1 MDVIIALNDRS
12 PSERRRGAVLR
23 DSLCACVLSGSSSL
37 LFGEGSRGLGS
48 SRMDFVLDNNV
59 NAFGLPFLAA
69 FAAEDA
75 D

>member
-1 MDVIIALNDRS
+1 
-12 PSERRRGAVLR
+12 
-23 DSLCACVLSGSSSL
+23 
-37 LFGEGSRGLGS
+37 
-48 SRMDFVLDNNV
+48 MDFVLDNNV